1 MINRKSARI
10 IGAALGTLA
19 VAAAIVAY
27 MNETSLTLR
36 ADLLFLIVAIVA
48 GVGIVTLRR

>member
-1 MINRKSARI
+1 M

-19 VAAAIVAY
+19 VAAAMVAY
-27 MNETSLTLR
+27 MSETSNTLR
-36 ADLLFLIVAIVA
+36 TDLLFLIVAIVA